1 MRNATL
7 VVALAAMFAVTAE
20 AQTSPNQQVAN
31 RKGAMNLQGKYA
43 GPLFAMARGA
53 VPYDAQT
60 VQRNVEYLS
69 VLVKMPWDDFQPNS
83 IGIANTRA
91 KDTVIKDADKFK
103 RLAEELQSNV
113 QKLAAVSRGDD
124 QAAVKSAA
132 QAVGRTCNSCHEGFA
147 DFEFR
152 FRLE

>member
-1 MRNATL
+1 MRIATL
-7 VVALAAMFAVTAE
+7 VVAVAAVFAVTAE

-69 VLVKMPWDDFQPNS
+69 VLVKLPWDDFQPNS
-83 IGIANTRA
+83 IGIANTRT
-91 KDTVIKDADKFK
+91 KDTVLKDADKFK

-113 QKLAAVSRGDD
+113 QKLAAVSRGND

>member
-7 VVALAAMFAVTAE
+7 VVAVAAMFAVTAE

>member
-1 MRNATL
+1 
-7 VVALAAMFAVTAE
+7 MFAVTAE

>member
-1 MRNATL
+1 MRIATF
-7 VVALAAMFAVTAE
+7 VVAAAALVAVAAE

-53 VPYDAQT
+53 APYDAQT
-60 VQRNVEYLS
+60 VQRNVDYLS
-69 VLVKMPWDDFQPNS
+69 VLVRMPWDDFQPNS
-83 IGIANTRA
+83 FGIPNTRS
-91 KDTVIKDADKFK
+91 KDTIVKDAAKFK
-103 RLAEELQSNV
+103 QLAEQLQSDV
-113 QKLAAVSRGDD
+113 QKLATVSRGGD

-132 QAVGRTCNSCHEGFA
+132 QAMGRTCNSCHEGFA

>member
-1 MRNATL
+1 MRIATF
-7 VVALAAMFAVTAE
+7 VLAAAALFAAAAE

-53 VPYDAQT
+53 APYDAQT
-60 VQRNVEYLS
+60 VQRNVDYL
-69 VLVKMPWDDFQPNS
+69 LVITKFAWDDFQPNS
-83 IGIANTRA
+83 IGIPNTRT
-91 KDTVIKDADKFK
+91 KDTVVKDADKFK
-103 RLAEELQSNV
+103 RLAEELQSDV
-113 QKLAAVSRGDD
+113 QKLAAASRGSD

-132 QAVGRTCNSCHEGFA
+132 QAMGRTCNSCHEGFA

>member
-1 MRNATL
+1 MRIATF
-7 VVALAAMFAVTAE
+7 VLAAAAVFAVTAE

-31 RKGAMNLQGKYA
+31 RKGAMNLQAKYA
-43 GPLFAMARGA
+43 RPLFDMARGA
-53 VPYDAQT
+53 APYDAQA
-60 VQRNVEYLS
+60 VQRNVDYLS
-69 VLVKMPWDDFQPNS
+69 VLVKMAWDDFQPNS
-83 IGIANTRA
+83 FGIPNTRA
-91 KDTVIKDADKFK
+91 KDAAVKDAEKFK
-103 RLAEELQSNV
+103 RLAEELQSDV
-113 QKLAAVSRGDD
+113 QKLAAVSRGSD

>member
-7 VVALAAMFAVTAE
+7 VVAVAAMFAVTAE

-83 IGIANTRA
+83 IGIASTRA